1 MTVNNGNETPED
13 PQTHGSEGAPEWVYE
28 LVDEALERDRAR
40 LRRSGQYGMDLEFFR
55 ELLGD
60 DVCDYWNE

>member
-1 MTVNNGNETPED
+1 MTVNNGNETPAD
-13 PQTHGSEGAPEWVYE
+13 LQIHGSDDAPERVHG
-28 LVDEALERDRAR
+28 LADEALECDRAA